1 MFFSLEKKEMEK
13 KSKRKAAAAKD
24 KAMAKGNEGDEGE
37 SANRGIKRETLILAA
52 AASSLTK

>member
-1 MFFSLEKKEMEK
+1 MEK